1 MIQLKQKL
9 PLYARPAVKV
19 QLRHDDKAYFSAQA
33 RLDLDQTFK
42 DYLQSE
48 INKLSSCKPLKI
60 TGLSEKEKE
69 DIERKVKVI
78 YTKQIAPKLT
88 NHQPNQNN
96 LKINGSKIG
105 IKFCEDF
112 DSEEKEN
119 KNEETKYNGNSYKAR
134 PNFV

>member
-1 MIQLKQKL
+1 MIQLKAKL

-19 QLRHDDKAYFSAQA
+19 ELRHDDKAYFSARA

-69 DIERKVKVI
+69 GIDRKVKLI
-78 YTKQIAPKLT
+78 YQKTQKLPKPET
-88 NHQPNQNN
+88 NQNN

-105 IKFCEDF
+105 INFFEEF

-119 KNEETKYNGNSYKAR
+119 ENEETKFNGNSYKTSR
-134 PNFV
+134 I

>member
-1 MIQLKQKL
+1 M
-9 PLYARPAVKV
+9 YARPAVKV
-19 QLRHDDKAYFSAQA
+19 QLRHDDKADFSAQA

-119 KNEETKYNGNSYKAR
+119 EETKCNGNSYKASQ
-134 PNFV
+134 NFV

>member
-19 QLRHDDKAYFSAQA
+19 QLRHDDKADFSAQA

-60 TGLSEKEKE
+60 TGLSEKE

-78 YTKQIAPKLT
+78 YKKTKAPKVT

-105 IKFCEDF
+105 IQLCEDF

-119 KNEETKYNGNSYKAR
+119 EDEESKCNGNSYKAR